1 MAKKLD
7 GRYRLF
13 IVFVV
18 VWTIVSISLF
28 FYNFPSKNKWES
40 PLALLF
46 LETLTDFQSSME
58 LIKRDNQGKILIESI
73 REVKTNQLK
82 ARRYYKYMLPL
93 WWLVP
98 IGLVYGLGR
107 CVRWIIKGFRKD
119 KE

>member
-7 GRYRLF
+7 RRYRLF

-82 ARRYYKYMLPL
+82 ARRYYMYMLPL
-93 WWLVP
+93 WWLAP
-98 IGLVYGLGR
+98 IGLVYVSGWGAG
-107 CVRWIIKGFRKD
+107 WIIKRFRKD